1 MDTTIGESKF
11 KVWQV
16 VVLVILLLGLGVGL
30 YLVQRQQQLK
40 SRAAVGT
47 GVSLQDAFEIKDA
60 TGQVLPCQ
68 NQTDGSLLCN
78 TSTQTV
84 DIKVKDANA
93 LVP

>member
-40 SRAAVGT
+40 SRASG

-84 DIKVKDANA
+84 DIKVKDVNR